1 MARRKLSQTISGRNR
16 LDRRVQL
23 DYRSRG
29 GTLST
34 RDVVLYRVRLR
45 RDGGLAVDAFD
56 LRARAELTF
65 SAERIERLADRPS
78 GRSWGD
84 RQRIVDLLHR
94 IREIQELTPRRIRL
108 GRGADAPPLSAGGPS
123 RQLRM
128 H

>member
-45 RDGGLAVDAFD
+45 RDGGLAVDVFD

-65 SAERIERLADRPS
+65 SAERIERLVDRPS

-84 RQRIVDLLHR
+84 RHRILELLHR

-108 GRGADAPPLSAGGPS
+108 GRTEDPPPAPAAGPL
-123 RQLRM
+123 RQSRM